1 MSIDFFSRAPTHSI
15 RLRDDRV
22 LAFGGAWTIA
32 GMSIRSNLCFMGAFG
47 QSCSLACVAAI
58 VLIQAILA
66 VSLTGQTVPAKGSAL
81 PMKEGNVSDAQPLSP
96 EEQLKRFVLP
106 EGFVIELIASEA
118 DGAGKPTSL
127 AFDEAGRLWW
137 TTATAYPRDLNI
149 ATWTQPGPD
158 HIMVLERPSEGPR
171 SPRRI
176 FADRLVMPM
185 SVLPQGTGAFVA
197 QGPEIVRLDDTD
209 GDGRADKRIVL
220 LHGFGVQDTHTL
232 PHQIVQLP
240 GGRLGFSQGL
250 LNDGVV
256 FDADGRG
263 YAFPRTLMASM
274 TERGTDLRIHSAGLN
289 NIWGWDRDALGRVF
303 IHEANDFGYSVIPF
317 EEDSSYPSFIDA
329 KLHPDAPMHPPTA
342 EGLGLGG
349 TGFCG
354 LAIYDDPDGSF
365 PAKWH
370 DNIFVANPITG
381 KVHAVTRSEGKNGVW
396 RFARNGD
403 LVSCSDPMFRPVALL
418 LGPDDCLYIADWY
431 NRIISHNEVP
441 RDHPGRD
448 KHHGRI
454 WRVRH
459 RSQVQLVVQDYGK
472 ATPSELIAGLKS
484 GRRWVMRTAWQ
495 QIAQRKLMSA
505 LPTLSA
511 LVDDEAVS
519 LSIRIQALWALESLG
534 HFDSELWRRLLSN
547 ADYNLRREAV
557 RSLTG
562 LRVSPT
568 EALPLLRTLASEP
581 RWTVR
586 YEALRYLR
594 RASAGVP
601 DWMNVWRSDPAPATK
616 VDGWKGPY
624 LALDGSYQRA
634 FQDFL
639 FMLVET
645 KTQLP
650 QGLESKWN
658 SVLPRE
664 DKPATSAEINR
675 RIRAVQS
682 QLPRARVESG
692 RILFEGMCLNCHSLM
707 GKGVGFAPPLDG
719 SGNRD
724 LEGLIRSIVAPD
736 DAIENVF
743 RLFRVRTKSGDV
755 LEGFK
760 QNEIRNQVSLLFMGG
775 GEKSVPFSQIESA
788 GYVEGRSVMPNLAS
802 GMGTE
807 SLADIVAYLQTL

>member
-1 MSIDFFSRAPTHSI
+1 MPLNSISRAFAGRPFCVPCFAG
-15 RLRDDRV
+15 LV
-22 LAFGGAWTIA
+22 L
-32 GMSIRSNLCFMGAFG
+32 L
-47 QSCSLACVAAI
+47 
-58 VLIQAILA
+58 QAILA
-66 VSLTGQTVPAKGSAL
+66 GDLLGQANPAKDGTASL
-81 PMKEGNVSDAQPLSP
+81 KEGNVNDAQPLTP
-96 EEQLKRFVLP
+96 EEQRKRFVLP

-118 DGAGKPTSL
+118 DGAGKPTSIV
-127 AFDEAGRLWW
+127 FDDAGRLWW

-158 HIMVLERPSEGPR
+158 HIMVLERPHDGPR
-171 SPRRI
+171 SPRQI
-176 FADRLVMPM
+176 FADHLVMPM

-209 GDGRADKRIVL
+209 GDGRADKRTVL

-232 PHQIVQLP
+232 PHQIVYLP

-256 FDADGRG
+256 LDADGRA
-263 YAFPRTLMASM
+263 YSFPRTLTASM

-317 EEDSSYPSFIDA
+317 EEDSSFPSFIDA
-329 KLHPDAPMHPPTA
+329 KLHPDTPMHPPTA

-365 PAKWH
+365 PSAWH
-370 DNIFVANPITG
+370 DNIFIANPITG
-381 KVHAVTRSEGKNGVW
+381 KIHAVTRSEKGNGVW
-396 RFARNGD
+396 TFGRNGD
-403 LVSCSDPMFRPVALL
+403 FVSCSDPMFRPVAIVF
-418 LGPDDCLYIADWY
+418 GPDDCLYIADWY

-459 RSQVQLVVQDYGK
+459 RSQVQPVGLDYGK
-472 ATPSELIAGLKS
+472 ASTAELLAGLKS

-495 QIAQRKLMSA
+495 QIAQRKDTSA
-505 LPTLSA
+505 LPALSA
-511 LVDDEAVS
+511 LAGDESVS
-519 LSIRIQALWALESLG
+519 LPVRIHALWSLESLG
-534 HFDSELWRRLLSN
+534 YFDPQLWGRLLAN

-557 RSLTG
+557 RSLTS
-562 LRVSPT
+562 LRVSP
-568 EALPLLRTLASEP
+568 ADAGPLLRTLAGES

-586 YEALRYLR
+586 YEVLRYLR
-594 RASAGVP
+594 RASADVP
-601 DWMNVWRSDPAPATK
+601 DWMKAWRSGPAPTTR
-616 VDGWKGPY
+616 VEGWKGPY

-639 FMLVET
+639 FTLVET

-650 QGLESKWN
+650 HGMESKWN
-658 SVLPRE
+658 SVLPK
-664 DKPATSAEINR
+664 DTASVTPAEIER
-675 RIRAVQS
+675 RIRGVQS
-682 QLPRARVESG
+682 HLPKANGENGRA
-692 RILFEGMCLNCHSLM
+692 LFEAMCLNCHSL
-707 GKGVGFAPPLDG
+707 GRTGVGFAPPLDG

-724 LEGLIRSIVAPD
+724 LEGLIRSMIAPD
-736 DAIENVF
+736 DAVENVF
-743 RLFRVRTKSGDV
+743 RLFRIRTKSGEV

-760 QNEIRNQVSLLFMGG
+760 QSEIRNQITLVLMGG
-775 GEKSVPFSQIESA
+775 GEKSVPFAQIESA
-788 GYVEGRSVMPNLAS
+788 GYIEGRSVMPDLAA
-802 GMGTE
+802 GMTLEG
-807 SLADIVAYLQTL
+807 LADIVLYLQTLK